1 MGSFEITQIIH
12 LPCLLHTLT
21 SNACRTCF
29 PNTKHQT
36 LNNLPRQRRANTEQQ
51 TPNTEQQIERQR
63 NPALRDNKQQIER
76 QRNPALRDNK
86 QQTQNNKHKTTN
98 TKQQTQN
105 NKQQI
110 ERSEIPPRGTPN
122 NSPRRRRANNKFNET
137 RVSGTDVRRSTERR
151 WSIQ

>member
-36 LNNLPRQRRANTEQQ
+36 LNNLPRQRRANPQPQ
-51 TPNTEQQIERQR
+51 TKN
-63 NPALRDNKQQIER
+63 NKQQIER

-98 TKQQTQN
+98 TKQQTTN
-105 NKQQI
+105 
-110 ERSEIPPRGTPN
+110 
-122 NSPRRRRANNKFNET
+122 
-137 RVSGTDVRRSTERR
+137 
-151 WSIQ
+151 